1 MLPFIYHILPANLR
15 GDTLYPLNQLKDTH
29 PDLYEAHAQKY
40 AWPKSRQ
47 EMKIPK
53 LNCLWNDVLHFCPV
67 HPNKIYQA
75 LCLVEAE
82 SIPER
87 QFIAI
92 PLDRVLNSPSV
103 IYNCPP
109 PPLDPVDYDIDN
121 QAPEMT
127 IGNDAIALLSLETFS
142 QLPPEIPTATE
153 AYFRFEYEH
162 GRRPLLFYGIPH
174 ILVQGAVDI
183 SGCERVGW
191 KNL

>member
-1 MLPFIYHILPANLR
+1 
-15 GDTLYPLNQLKDTH
+15 
-29 PDLYEAHAQKY
+29 
-40 AWPKSRQ
+40 
-47 EMKIPK
+47 
-53 LNCLWNDVLHFCPV
+53 
-67 HPNKIYQA
+67 
-75 LCLVEAE
+75 
-82 SIPER
+82 
-87 QFIAI
+87 
-92 PLDRVLNSPSV
+92 
-103 IYNCPP
+103 
-109 PPLDPVDYDIDN
+109 
-121 QAPEMT
+121 MT